1 MKQCHYN
8 LSISALY
15 RYDLSITVT

>member
-1 MKQCHYN
+1 MKQCHYD